1 MKVILL
7 NGSRREKGCTY
18 TALSVVADTL
28 KENGIDAEIVHAL
41 PDDAIVDA
49 VAEKMKPADGL
60 VIGSPVYYASANG
73 ALISLLDRVFYAGS
87 CFRCKPAWASPSGE
101 IISFMDKLAG
111 KAGAALTH
119 KVGATVTS
127 ARRAGTTATL
137 DVLNK
142 YLSYHQMVSVASNYW
157 PMVHG
162 NTPEDVKKD
171 EEGLQI
177 MRTLGRNMAWI
188 LKCIEAGKKA
198 GIEAPATE
206 AKIMTNFIR

>member
-18 TALSVVADTL
+18 TALSVIADTL
-28 KENGIDAEIVHAL
+28 KENGIDAEIIHAVS
-41 PDDAIVDA
+41 DTATVNA
-49 VAEKMKPADGL
+49 VAEKMKTADGL
-60 VIGSPVYYASANG
+60 VIGSPVY
-73 ALISLLDRVFYAGS
+73 
-87 CFRCKPAWASPSGE
+87 WASPSGE
-101 IISFMDKLAG
+101 IVSFMDQLAG
-111 KAGAALTH
+111 KAGAALVH
-119 KVGATVTS
+119 KVGATVAS

-142 YLSYHQMVSVASNYW
+142 YLAYHQMVSVASNYW

-162 NTPEDVKKD
+162 NTPD
-171 EEGLQI
+171 EVRQDAEGLQI
-177 MRTLGRNMAWI
+177 MRVLGRNMAWI

-198 GIEAPATE
+198 GITAPETE

>member
-28 KENGIDAEIVHAL
+28 RENGIDTEIIHAV
-41 PDDAIVDA
+41 PYKSVVTT
-49 VAEKMKPADGL
+49 VAEKMNTADGL
-60 VIGSPVYYASANG
+60 IIGSPVY
-73 ALISLLDRVFYAGS
+73 
-87 CFRCKPAWASPSGE
+87 WASPTGE
-101 IISFMDKLAG
+101 IMSFMDQLAG
-111 KAGAALTH
+111 MAGSALAH
-119 KVGATVTS
+119 KVGATVAS

-142 YLSYHQMVSVASNYW
+142 YLAYHQMISVASNYW

-162 NTPEDVKKD
+162 NTPDEVKRD

-177 MRTLGRNMAWI
+177 MRNLGRNMAWI
-188 LKCIEAGKKA
+188 LRCIEAGKKA
-198 GIEAPATE
+198 GIEAPQTE
-206 AKIMTNFIR
+206 TKIMTTFIRYAPAR

>member
-28 KENGIDAEIVHAL
+28 KENGIDAEIVHAV
-41 PDDAIVDA
+41 PDDATVDA
-49 VAEKMKPADGL
+49 VAEKIKAADGL
-60 VIGSPVYYASANG
+60 VIGSPVY
-73 ALISLLDRVFYAGS
+73 
-87 CFRCKPAWASPSGE
+87 WASPSGE

-119 KVGATVTS
+119 KVGATVAS

-142 YLSYHQMVSVASNYW
+142 YLAYHQMVSVASNYW

-162 NTPEDVKKD
+162 NTPEEVRQDA
-171 EEGLQI
+171 EGMQT
-177 MRTLGRNMAWI
+177 MRNLAKNLAWMM
-188 LKCIEAGKKA
+188 KCFEAGKVA
-198 GIEAPATE
+198 GVPLPETE
-206 AKIMTNFIR
+206 RGNQTNFIR

>member
-49 VAEKMKPADGL
+49 VAEKMKTADGL
-60 VIGSPVYYASANG
+60 VIGSPVY
-73 ALISLLDRVFYAGS
+73 
-87 CFRCKPAWASPSGE
+87 WASPSGE

-111 KAGAALTH
+111 KAGADLTH

-162 NTPEDVKKD
+162 NTPEEVRQD

-177 MRTLGRNMAWI
+177 MRVLGRNMAWF
-188 LKCIEAGKKA
+188 LKLKEAGEKA
-198 GIEAPATE
+198 GVPLPKQEEVRIAT
-206 AKIMTNFIR
+206 NYIR